1 VHPPVEQASGEIELG
16 AKEPLILS
24 VGRFFQGAHTKRQ
37 DVLVEA
43 FRELRR
49 QSALES
55 WELHLV
61 GSVHTSGPHRHY
73 FERVRRLAEG
83 LPVHLH
89 PDLPRE
95 RLRDLY
101 RRASIYWHA
110 AGFGADLEADPEA
123 AEHFGMTTAEAMS
136 WGAVPLVFGAGG
148 QPEVVGAA
156 GLTWTSPGELGRH
169 TVDLVCDP
177 DERRRRARLAQA
189 AAAAYSPAR
198 FRARMTDVL
207 RPLLQAPVS

>member
-1 VHPPVEQASGEIELG
+1 M
-16 AKEPLILS
+16 
-24 VGRFFQGAHTKRQ
+24 
-37 DVLVEA
+37 LVEA

-123 AEHFGMTTAEAMS
+123 AEHFGMTTAEVCAS
-136 WGAVPLVFGAGG
+136 YRTLWTCCRRSLK
-148 QPEVVGAA
+148 AA
-156 GLTWTSPGELGRH
+156 TPNCFSINAT
-169 TVDLVCDP
+169 
-177 DERRRRARLAQA
+177 
-189 AAAAYSPAR
+189 
-198 FRARMTDVL
+198 
-207 RPLLQAPVS
+207 